1 MESPVVP
8 HTAVRVPEA
17 PLLPPP
23 SPLQEAPGVARRFG
37 WGGPLLMLLARL
49 LLALLFQALLAGMF
63 ALRGHPRPWE
73 AAAPWFTVYGSR
85 IDAG

>member
-1 MESPVVP
+1 
-8 HTAVRVPEA
+8 
-17 PLLPPP
+17 
-23 SPLQEAPGVARRFG
+23 
-37 WGGPLLMLLARL
+37 MLLARL

-73 AAAPWFTVYGSR
+73 AAAPGFTVYGSL